1 MVNVLFK
8 KKVYA
13 KNGISPVIA
22 TVIIVAVSI
31 AIAIAVAFWV
41 SGLLGA
47 TGYGTRPVKLAIYSD
62 LELYGEYFVVLV
74 KNLGS
79 DTVYIDKLFIDGKPV
94 SYIFDAQTYPTPG
107 EARWF
112 YESGSGIIVY
122 INPGET
128 VQIKGVIKNISLEP
142 GVTHQLSI
150 HTTLGLEFHRELNAK
165 VVSPVAFPSGGVV
178 AYDTG
183 LKDPSD
189 PSKKIILIYL
199 KIENQW
205 EENLEISKVEFY
217 DPDTRAKLG
226 EKVFQTPIVVHPN
239 EVWEPK
245 RLSEYIKVSLNP
257 GQYIINVTWQC
268 GTRGGGLA
276 SFLEVSGENI
286 PIVIIAITGTEGWW
300 VNPDPI
306 INLAKQFTTNV
317 IEIRDMNALYNFI
330 ENPSIEKAIVINTH
344 GEAVPIPRQYV
355 EGDPPNG
362 NPKWRDWF
370 TKIRDDISTYQWIWV
385 SVDGYPFY
393 RVSNPSYTEWRL
405 GPYHGITSGNGPTT
419 QGVQIFLPGIRIG
432 SGGGVITYDGKQYND
447 YHWELGSRQC
457 TRGDLT
463 SLGRDVEKMFGYDLP
478 DNLSAGRSAGNINP
492 VQVNGISI
500 VFYERGNGYGQ
511 PYSSALFSIGSG
523 YLLINGW
530 SPKNN
535 IVLENDIPVLSDVED
550 EDIAY
555 TAVLLAIYSYLI
567 VFVTGSP

>member
-1 MVNVLFK
+1 MYRK
-8 KKVYA
+8 TSY
-13 KNGISPVIA
+13 GISPVIA
-22 TVIIVAVSI
+22 TVIIVAVII
-31 AIAIAVAFWV
+31 AISIAVAFWL
-41 SGLLGA
+41 SGIIGA
-47 TGYGTRPVKLAIYSD
+47 TGYGTRPIKLAIYSD
-62 LELYGEYFVVLV
+62 LDLYGEYFVILV

-79 DTVYIDKLFIDGKPV
+79 DEVFIDKMFIDGKPV
-94 SYIFDAQTYPTPG
+94 SYIFDAQTYPVPG

-112 YESGSGIIVY
+112 YQPGEGIIVY
-122 INPGET
+122 IRPGET
-128 VQIKGVIKNISLEP
+128 VQIKGVIKDISLDP
-142 GVTHQLSI
+142 GVTHEVSL
-150 HTTLGLEFHRELNAK
+150 HTSQGFEFRRALQAN
-165 VVSPVAFPSGGVV
+165 VVSPVKFSSGDTV

-189 PSKKIILIYL
+189 PNKKIILI
-199 KIENQW
+199 KIKMRNEW
-205 EENLEISKVEFY
+205 TEDLEIYKVEFY
-217 DPDTRAKLG
+217 DPDTRGKLG
-226 EKVFQTPIVVHPN
+226 EKVFSTPIVIHPN
-239 EVWEPK
+239 ETWEPT

-257 GQYIINVTWQC
+257 GQYIINVTWRC

-276 SFLEVSGENI
+276 SFLEVSGKNI

-317 IEIRDMNALYNFI
+317 IEIRDMDALYNFI

-355 EGDPPNG
+355 DGDPPNG
-362 NPKWRDWF
+362 TPRWRDWF
-370 TKIRDDISTYQWIWV
+370 NKIKDDISSYQWIWV

-405 GPYHGITSGNGPTT
+405 GPYRGITSGNGPTT
-419 QGVQIFLPGIRIG
+419 QGVQIFLPGIGIG
-432 SGGGVITYDGKQYND
+432 SGGGVITYNGEQYND
-447 YHWELGSRQC
+447 YHWELGGRPC

-463 SLGRDVEKMFGYDLP
+463 SLGRDVETMFGYDLP

-492 VQVNGISI
+492 VEKNGISI

-535 IVLENDIPVLSDVED
+535 IILENNIPVLSDVED
-550 EDIAY
+550 EDITY
-555 TAVLLAIYSYLI
+555 TSVLLSIYSYLI
-567 VFVTGSP
+567 VFVTNAP